1 MRIKTNHHTSPIK
14 RPIQRIV
21 LEVESFVQ
29 TAVADAFAFTK
40 AKEFFRTHPKDQ
52 EVLIDFPLRDSMI
65 LIDRN
70 HPEVL

>member
-1 MRIKTNHHTSPIK
+1 MKIKSKHHT

-29 TAVADAFAFTK
+29 TAVVDAFAFSK
-40 AKEFFRTHPKDQ
+40 AKEFFKMNSKEQ
-52 EVLIDFPLRDSMI
+52 KVLIDLPLRDIMM

-70 HPEVL
+70 HSEVL

>member
-1 MRIKTNHHTSPIK
+1 MPIK

-21 LEVESFVQ
+21 FEVESFVQ
-29 TAVADAFAFTK
+29 TAVADAFAFSK
-40 AKEFFRTHPKDQ
+40 AKEFFKINPKEQ
-52 EVLIDFPLRDSMI
+52 EVLIDLPLRDVMM